1 MRFWLSVQRYRVI
14 IRSIGVSHS
23 SIFRKVKRI
32 TKSLAFANS
41 LVRLQSIVEDSLNFR
56 EEQKMLEIVTNVHLE
71 MLLRLLIA
79 AILGLLIGLERELKR
94 KSLGLKT
101 ILVISIVSCLLTIV
115 SIQSAYLLPGSA
127 LAEIRMDPLRL
138 AAQIVTGVGFLGAG
152 VILRRE
158 DDTISGLTTA
168 AIVWG
173 AAGIGVAIGAGFY
186 IEAIVGVGLLLIS
199 VEIIPYIIFRLGFEQ
214 LKLKEFQIAVTLNSR
229 ENIEEIVE
237 QIEREVVK
245 LGKVNIKDEQVN
257 SYVIEVEVKV
267 YQDVKPTEL
276 YQKLTK
282 IKNIDLIELNS

>member
-1 MRFWLSVQRYRVI
+1 
-14 IRSIGVSHS
+14 
-23 SIFRKVKRI
+23 
-32 TKSLAFANS
+32 
-41 LVRLQSIVEDSLNFR
+41 
-56 EEQKMLEIVTNVHLE
+56 MLEIINNIQLE

-101 ILVISIVSCLLTIV
+101 IIVISIVSCLLTIV

-127 LAEIRMDPLRL
+127 FAEIRMDPLRL

-186 IEAIVGVGLLLIS
+186 IEALVGVSLLLLS
-199 VEIIPYIIFRLGFEQ
+199 VELVPILINKFGFKK
-214 LKLKEFQIAVTLNSR
+214 LKLKELQLIVTIQSR
-229 ENIEEIVE
+229 DK
-237 QIEREVVK
+237 IERVINQVDKQVVEM
-245 LGKVNIKDEQVN
+245 GNIKIKDVHAA
-257 SYVIEVEVKV
+257 SFLIEMIIMVHHQER
-267 YQDVKPTEL
+267 PTEL
-276 YQKLTK
+276 YQKLTN
-282 IKNIDLIELNS
+282 IKDIELIELSS

>member
-1 MRFWLSVQRYRVI
+1 
-14 IRSIGVSHS
+14 
-23 SIFRKVKRI
+23 
-32 TKSLAFANS
+32 
-41 LVRLQSIVEDSLNFR
+41 
-56 EEQKMLEIVTNVHLE
+56 MLGFMNDIHLE

-127 LAEIRMDPLRL
+127 FAEIRMDPLRL

-173 AAGIGVAIGAGFY
+173 AAGVGIAIGAGFY
-186 IEAIVGVGLLLIS
+186 IEAVVGVGLLLVS
-199 VEIIPYIIFRLGFEQ
+199 VELVPLVIIKFGFRK
-214 LKLKEFQIAVTLNSR
+214 LKLTELQLNVTVNR
-229 ENIEEIVE
+229 RDKIDYVVE
-237 QIEREVVK
+237 QVKKDVVQID
-245 LGKVNIKDEQVN
+245 NIKIKDDENNQYTIDMRIMVHQK
-257 SYVIEVEVKV
+257 ERT
-267 YQDVKPTEL
+267 TEL
-276 YQKLTK
+276 YHKLTK
-282 IKNIDLIELNS
+282 IAFIDLIELSS

>member
-1 MRFWLSVQRYRVI
+1 
-14 IRSIGVSHS
+14 
-23 SIFRKVKRI
+23 
-32 TKSLAFANS
+32 
-41 LVRLQSIVEDSLNFR
+41 
-56 EEQKMLEIVTNVHLE
+56 MLEIITNVHLE
-71 MLLRLLIA
+71 MLLRLLIS

-229 ENIEEIVE
+229 ENIEEVVE
-237 QIEREVVK
+237 QIEREVVR
-245 LGKVNIKDEQVN
+245 LGKVNIQDKQVN
-257 SYVIEVEVKV
+257 NYVVEVEVKV
-267 YQDVKPTEL
+267 YQDLKPTEL
-276 YQKLTK
+276 YQKLAK